1 MNSPGQSLIETN
13 IAQEIVPKGIYL
25 NQVCIKQQFCS
36 TEYITLESLLQQ
48 RLHIVNSNI
57 VARMR
62 KRFVSQV
69 IQAVNER
76 NVNLACI
83 TYSETEALPQT
94 ATERQLNFHGYQLNG
109 NFYGNAALMI
119 CYKGTKTYMLK
130 VLTEKEYDRGNSFL
144 QAIASESND
153 HVIDFEIK
161 CVNSKFFMFM
171 PCCVSTLESLT
182 KLCQEDSN
190 KLWLQIVN
198 GLEFMH
204 SKGFAHMDVKSPNIG

>member
-1 MNSPGQSLIETN
+1 
-13 IAQEIVPKGIYL
+13 
-25 NQVCIKQQFCS
+25 
-36 TEYITLESLLQQ
+36 
-48 RLHIVNSNI
+48 
-57 VARMR
+57 MR
-62 KRFVSQV
+62 KRFGSQV

-161 CVNSKFFMFM
+161 CVKSKFFMFM